1 MKAPREASTL
11 SPLQLKAESDP
22 QFAETMWR
30 LRNPE
35 EGGQKHTLEQILAE
49 DLPLLGVPCK
59 SLDTLSRFY
68 AWLKLGRQFQEDR
81 EFVNQFKEELRKDP
95 NIPEDEIE
103 RRGRILFMTRSV
115 AKDDP
120 KVFAT
125 MHRLGTDT
133 KSTQQRDKQLKQRD
147 KELTQREK
155 LVEQSERR
163 IAMLEKKAAFY
174 DAVKKAAE
182 NREGGITAEEMADI
196 ERRLKLM

>member
-1 MKAPREASTL
+1 MKTPREASTL

-30 LRNPE
+30 LRYPE
-35 EGGQKHTLEQILAE
+35 EGGEKHTLEQILAE
-49 DLPLLGVPCK
+49 DLPLLGVQCK
-59 SLDTLSRFY
+59 SPDTLSRFY

-81 EFVNQFKEELRKDP
+81 DFVEQFKVELRKDGK
-95 NIPEDEIE
+95 IPEEEIE

-133 KSTQQRDKQLKQRD
+133 KSTKQRDKQLDQRD
-147 KELTQREK
+147 KEITQREK
-155 LVEQSERR
+155 LVEQSERKLR
-163 IAMLEKKAAFY
+163 ILEAKAA
-174 DAVKKAAE
+174 KADQ
-182 NREGGITAEEMADI
+182 AEEVATNGAMTPEEKQARMKEI
-196 ERRLKLM
+196 FGF